1 METEVNAMACE
12 VSCEV
17 SSCKNWSLNNV
28 CTAAAITVALAGERT
43 DRKAEDAGCRTFE
56 PRQQEASA

>member
-1 METEVNAMACE
+1 MACE